1 MVKIFFICIFFH
13 LLPQQRVMNCVNSR
27 RFPTDKGTFSALD
40 PPSERGDMKLT
51 LRAAWSD
58 PTDPALYS
66 LLTGQLEVFIS

>member
-1 MVKIFFICIFFH
+1 
-13 LLPQQRVMNCVNSR
+13 MNCVNSG
-27 RFPTDKGTFSALD
+27 RFPADKGTFSALD
-40 PPSERGDMKLT
+40 PPSERGDMKLI